1 MWEKI
6 GNICHTFGHS
16 AFKKYITTSLR
27 YSLHSTEL
35 TLLKCMPS
43 FFGIVSCVT
52 IASIRFQSIFI
63 ASNRNPI
70 PISSLYPF
78 LSFSQS
84 LENTDLLS
92 VCINLSILDTSQK
105 CSHYNVRSFV
115 TNWLLSLSIVF
126 SKFTHALACCQ
137 YPIPFYCQI
146 MYHHTGI
153 YHVFFIHLSVV
164 EYLGCFHLFD
174 YYE

>member
-16 AFKKYITTSLR
+16 AFKKHITTSLR
-27 YSLHSTEL
+27 YSTQL
-35 TLLKCMPS
+35 TLLKFMSS
-43 FFGIVSCVT
+43 FFSVVSCVT
-52 IASIRFQSIFI
+52 IAGIRFQSIFI

-92 VCINLSILDTSQK
+92 VCTDLSILDMSQK
-105 CSHYNVRSFV
+105 WSHYNVRSFV
-115 TNWLLSLSIVF
+115 TNWLLSLSMVF
-126 SKFTHALACCQ
+126 SKFTHAVAYYQ

-146 MYHHTGI
+146 MYHHTGV